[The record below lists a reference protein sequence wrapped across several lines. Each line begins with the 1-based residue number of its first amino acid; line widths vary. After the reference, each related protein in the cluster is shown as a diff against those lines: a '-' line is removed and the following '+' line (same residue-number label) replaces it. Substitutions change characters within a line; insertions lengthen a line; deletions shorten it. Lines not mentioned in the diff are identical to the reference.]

1 MKISTTLYFDRAT
14 QQLGNVQGELA
25 KTQEQLST
33 GKQIVKPSDSPD
45 KASLVTRLESELAR
59 QASYRNTLKSVN
71 TRLQTEETA
80 LINTSNVMTRVKEL
94 AIQAASDSLSP
105 ADRQSIALEISSLK
119 EQVLSLAN
127 TQDTNG
133 NYLFSGSRVGSPAF
147 GKDAKGQVV
156 YLGDE
161 SRMKVA
167 VGDNRRMNLNM
178 PGTDAFVKVIR
189 DDGKGN
195 KVGVGFFKAI
205 DDLAN
210 AVKNSNHANMQR
222 GIAEMDTL
230 QQGVSNATAQIGT
243 DMNVVDMQN
252 SVLDEV
258 TLRLKITKSDAE
270 DLDYTSAITKM
281 NKDQLALEAAQSSF
295 AKISQLSLFKYMNWW
310 A

>member
-14 QQLGNVQGELA
+14 QQLGDVQGELA
-25 KTQEQLST
+25 KTQEQLSI

-45 KASLVTRLESELAR
+45 KASLVTRLESELSR
-59 QASYRNTLKSVN
+59 QSNYQNTLKSVN
-71 TRLQTEETA
+71 TRLQSEETV
-80 LINTSNVMTRVKEL
+80 LKNTSDVMVRMKEL
-94 AIQAASDSLSP
+94 ATQAANDTLSP
-105 ADRQSIALEISSLK
+105 ADRQSIALEVSSLK
-119 EQVLSLAN
+119 DQVLSLAN

-147 GKDAKGQVV
+147 GKNAQGQVV
-156 YLGDE
+156 YQGDQ

-178 PGTDAFVKVIR
+178 PGSDAFVKVIR
-189 DDGKGN
+189 TDANGN
-195 KVGVGFFKAI
+195 KTGVGFFQAI
-205 DDLAN
+205 DDLAK
-210 AVKNSNHANMQR
+210 AVKNSDHNNIQR
-222 GIAEMDTL
+222 GIAEIDAL
-230 QQGVSNATAQIGT
+230 QQGVSDATAQIGT

-252 SVLDEV
+252 SVLDEI

-295 AKISQLSLFKYMNWW
+295 AKISQLSLFKYMN
-310 A
+310 

>member
-1 MKISTTLYFDRAT
+1 MKISTTLYFDRAN
-14 QQLGNVQGELA
+14 QQLGDVQGELA

-59 QASYRNTLKSVN
+59 QANYQGTLKSVN
-71 TRLQTEETA
+71 TRLQSEETV
-80 LINTSNVMTRVKEL
+80 LKNTSDVMVRMKEL
-94 AIQAASDSLSP
+94 AIQAANDTLSP
-105 ADRQSIALEISSLK
+105 ADRQSIALEVSSLK
-119 EQVLSLAN
+119 DQVLSLAN

-147 GKDAKGQVV
+147 GKNAQGQVV
-156 YLGDE
+156 YQGDE

-178 PGTDAFVKVIR
+178 PGSDAFVKVIR
-189 DDGKGN
+189 TDDNGN
-195 KVGVGFFKAI
+195 KTGVGFFQAI

-210 AVKNSNHANMQR
+210 AVKNSDHNNIQR
-222 GIAEMDTL
+222 GISEIDTL
-230 QQGVSNATAQIGT
+230 QQGVSDATAQIGT

-252 SVLDEV
+252 SVLDEI
-258 TLRLKITKSDAE
+258 TLRLKTTKSDAE

-295 AKISQLSLFKYMNWW
+295 AKISQLSLFKYMN
-310 A
+310 

>member
-14 QQLGNVQGELA
+14 QQLGDVQGELA

-59 QASYRNTLKSVN
+59 QANYQSTLKSVN
-71 TRLQTEETA
+71 TRLQSEETV
-80 LINTSNVMTRVKEL
+80 LKNTSDVMVRMKEL
-94 AIQAASDSLSP
+94 ATQAANDTLSP

-119 EQVLSLAN
+119 DQVLSLAN

-147 GKDAKGQVV
+147 GKDSNGQIV
-156 YLGDE
+156 YQGDE

-178 PGTDAFVKVIR
+178 PGSDAFVKVIR
-189 DDGKGN
+189 TNVNGSKT
-195 KVGVGFFKAI
+195 GVGFFQAI

-210 AVKNSNHANMQR
+210 AVKTSDHNNIQR
-222 GIAEMDTL
+222 GIAEIDGL
-230 QQGVSNATAQIGT
+230 QQGVSDATAQIGT
-243 DMNVVDMQN
+243 DMNVIDMQN
-252 SVLDEV
+252 NVLDEI
-258 TLRLKITKSDAE
+258 TLRLKTTKSDAE

-295 AKISQLSLFKYMNWW
+295 AKISQLSLFKYMN
-310 A
+310 

>member
-14 QQLGNVQGELA
+14 QQLGDVQGELA

-59 QASYRNTLKSVN
+59 QASYQNTLKSVN

-80 LINTSNVMTRVKEL
+80 LINTSDVMARMKEL
-94 AIQAASDSLSP
+94 AIQASSDSLSP
-105 ADRQSIALEISSLK
+105 ADRQSISLEISSLK
-119 EQVLSLAN
+119 DQVLSLAN

-133 NYLFSGSRVGSPAF
+133 NYLFAGSRVGSPAF
-147 GKDAKGQVV
+147 AKNATGKVV
-156 YLGDE
+156 YQGDE

-178 PGTDAFVKVIR
+178 PGSDAFVKVIR

-195 KVGVGFFKAI
+195 KVGVGFIQAI

-210 AVKNSNHANMQR
+210 AVKSSDHSNMQR
-222 GIAEMDTL
+222 GIAEIDTL
-230 QQGVSNATAQIGT
+230 QQGVSNAVAQIGT

-295 AKISQLSLFKYMNWW
+295 AKISQLSLFKYMN
-310 A
+310 

>member
-14 QQLGNVQGELA
+14 QQLGDVQGELA

-33 GKQIVKPSDSPD
+33 GKQIVKPSDAPD
-45 KASLVTRLESELAR
+45 KASLVTRLDSELAR
-59 QASYRNTLKSVN
+59 QSSYQNTLKSVN
-71 TRLQTEETA
+71 TRLQAEETV
-80 LINTSNVMTRVKEL
+80 LNNTSDVLVRMKEL
-94 AIQAASDSLSP
+94 STQAASDTLSA
-105 ADRQSIALEISSLK
+105 ADRQSISLEISSLK

-133 NYLFSGSRVGSPAF
+133 NYLFSGSRVGNPAF
-147 GKDAKGQVV
+147 SKDAKGQVV
-156 YLGDE
+156 YQGDE

-178 PGTDAFVKVIR
+178 PGSDAFTKVIR
-189 DDGKGN
+189 DDGIGG
-195 KVGVGFFKAI
+195 KVGVGFFQVI

-210 AVKNSNHANMQR
+210 AVKNSDHTKIQA
-222 GIAEMDTL
+222 GISEIDTL
-230 QQGVSNATAQIGT
+230 QQGVSDAVAQIGT

-252 SVLDEV
+252 SVLDEI
-258 TLRLKITKSDAE
+258 TLRLKTTKSDAE

-295 AKISQLSLFKYMNWW
+295 AKISQLSLFKYMN
-310 A
+310 